1 MAEICFGDLQFN
13 ASSANL
19 LGSDG
24 NDRGVFK
31 GTFKGQPVAVKQFL
45 VNGTASKISRHQDEQ
60 HWEKLLKLCDNN
72 LVQYLQC
79 SIQDDIR

>member
-1 MAEICFGDLQFN
+1 MAELCSGDLKFS

-19 LGSDG
+19 LGSDANG
-24 NDRGVFK
+24 RGVFK
-31 GTFKGQPVAVKQFL
+31 GTFKGQPVAVKKFL
-45 VNGTASKISRHQDEQ
+45 VNGTDSQISRHQNEQ
-60 HWEKLLKLCDNN
+60 HWEKLLNLRDNN

>member
-1 MAEICFGDLQFN
+1 MAELCSGDLQFR

-24 NDRGVFK
+24 NGQGVFK
-31 GTFKGQPVAVKQFL
+31 GTFKGQPVAVKKFL
-45 VNGTASKISRHQDEQ
+45 VNSTDSQIIRHQDEQ
-60 HWEKLLKLCDNN
+60 HWEKLLNLRDNN
-72 LVQYLQC
+72 IVQYLKC

>member
-1 MAEICFGDLQFN
+1 MAEICLGDLQFS

-24 NDRGVFK
+24 NGRGVFK

-45 VNGTASKISRHQDEQ
+45 VNGMDSKISRHQDEQ
-60 HWEKLLKLCDNN
+60 QWKKLLNLRDNN

>member
-1 MAEICFGDLQFN
+1 MAELCLGDLQFSV
-13 ASSANL
+13 SSANL

-24 NDRGVFK
+24 NGLGVFK
-31 GTFKGQPVAVKQFL
+31 GTCKGLPVAVKKFL
-45 VNGTASKISRHQDEQ
+45 VNGTDSQISRHQDEQ
-60 HWEKLLKLCDNN
+60 HWEKLLNLRDNN

>member
-1 MAEICFGDLQFN
+1 MAEIFLGDLQFS

-24 NDRGVFK
+24 NGRGVFK

-45 VNGTASKISRHQDEQ
+45 VKHTDSQISRHQDGQ
-60 HWEKLLKLCDNN
+60 HWEKLLNLRDNN

-79 SIQDDIR
+79 SIQDDTR

>member
-1 MAEICFGDLQFN
+1 MTELCFGDLQFS

-19 LGSDG
+19 LGSDSNG
-24 NDRGVFK
+24 RGVFK
-31 GTFKGQPVAVKQFL
+31 GTFKGQPVAVKRCL
-45 VNGTASKISRHQDEQ
+45 VNGTDNQIRHQDEQ
-60 HWEKLLKLCDNN
+60 HWEKLLNLRYNN

>member
-13 ASSANL
+13 ASSANP
-19 LGSDG
+19 LGSDSNG
-24 NDRGVFK
+24 QGVFK

-45 VNGTASKISRHQDEQ
+45 VNSTDSKISRHQNEQ
-60 HWEKLLKLCDNN
+60 HWEKLLNLRDNN
-72 LVQYLQC
+72 LVQYLKC

>member
-1 MAEICFGDLQFN
+1 MADLCLGDLQFS

-19 LGSDG
+19 LGSDVNG
-24 NDRGVFK
+24 RVFK
-31 GTFKGQPVAVKQFL
+31 GTFKGELVAVKQL
-45 VNGTASKISRHQDEQ
+45 SVNSADSQISSPQDEQ
-60 HWEKLLKLCDNN
+60 HWEKLIKLRCNN

>member
-1 MAEICFGDLQFN
+1 MAEIFLGDLQFS

-31 GTFKGQPVAVKQFL
+31 GTCKGLPVAVKKIL
-45 VNGTASKISRHQDEQ
+45 VNGTDIQISRHQDEQ
-60 HWEKLLKLCDNN
+60 HWEKLLKFCDNN